1 MTEINGLLSNLKE
14 KHPNEKQF
22 YQAVEDVLHS
32 VLPYIKDNKNYQ
44 GKALIEQLLVPDR
57 IIEFRVTWQDSNDQ
71 INVNTGWRVQHNNAL
86 GAYKG
91 GLRFHP
97 SVDLDTFKF
106 LAFEQTFKNALTGLP
121 MGGGK
126 GGSDFNPKG
135 KSDADILRFCQAFM
149 LKLNNYIGP
158 KQDVPAGDIGVGSR
172 EIGYLFGAYKQISGV
187 FNGVLTGKAPSSG
200 GSLIRKEAT
209 GYGTVY
215 FLESMLKHQD
225 KSLKGLTCTVSGA
238 GNVALYT
245 VEKLLQ
251 KEAKVIT
258 VSDSGGTLFC
268 QSGFTEAHLEE
279 IKNNKQVERGRLKD
293 LADGFEEF
301 DFKSDEKPWQF
312 DCDVAIPSA
321 TQNEL
326 NEDDAK
332 ELHNNDVKY
341 VVEAANMPLT
351 AAATEYLV
359 NKSVTVA
366 PSKAVNAGGVAVSG
380 LERTQ
385 NALMQSW
392 SSEKVDEELKQIMR
406 NIHQACIEYGQEG
419 DEINYIKGA
428 NLAGF
433 VKVADAMIFQGI
445 S

>member
-1 MTEINGLLSNLKE
+1 MYKLSEIMERAEQLA
-14 KHPNEKQF
+14 PNQPQF
-22 YQAVEDVLHS
+22 HQAVEDVFHS
-32 VLPYIKDNKNYQ
+32 VVPYINEQEKYQ
-44 GKALIEQLLVPDR
+44 NHALLEQLLVPDR
-57 IIEFRVTWQDSNDQ
+57 IIEFRVTWQDSEDNMQ
-71 INVNTGWRVQHNNAL
+71 VNRGWRVQHNNAL

-126 GGSDFNPKG
+126 GGSDFDPKG

-149 LKLNNYIGP
+149 LKLSNYIGP

-187 FNGVLTGKAPSSG
+187 FNGVLTGKAPGSG

-215 FLESMLKHQD
+215 FLEAMLAHQD
-225 KSLKGLTCTVSGA
+225 KELKGLTCAVSGA

-258 VSDSGGTLFC
+258 VSDSDGTLLC
-268 QSGFTEAHLEE
+268 QSGFTSEHLEA
-279 IKNNKQVERGRLKD
+279 IKTNKQVERGRLKD
-293 LADGFEEF
+293 LADSSKDFE
-301 DFKSDEKPWQF
+301 FKADTKPWQF
-312 DCDVAIPSA
+312 NCDVAIPSA

-326 NEDDAK
+326 NEEDAK
-332 ELHNNDVKY
+332 ALHENKVVY

-351 AAATEYLV
+351 SAATAYMVE
-359 NKSVTVA
+359 NKVVVA

-392 SSEKVDEELKQIMR
+392 SSDKVDKELKKIMQD
-406 NIHQACIEYGQEG
+406 IHQACIEFGEEEEG
-419 DEINYIKGA
+419 INYIKGA

-433 VKVADAMIFQGI
+433 IKVADAMLFQGI